1 MKTYLAIRAAA
12 LLCACAQQSG
22 AAGPQSAAPGDL
34 HRKLLV
40 LDSHLDTP
48 ARFHDDTFR
57 FSEHGSWQ
65 QDHTQIDL
73 PRMNEGGLDGG
84 FWVIY
89 QPQGPLIAE
98 SYAAAFTDAI
108 LRQSAIREFAAKY
121 SNEVELAFSAED
133 AERIGKA
140 GKKVV
145 FQSMENAYPLGENV
159 ALLRTLYTGGLRM
172 VAPVYY
178 LNNQFSDSATDITPK
193 HGGLSPLGEELVHEA
208 NRLGM
213 IIDGSHASVEA
224 IRDMMAVSST
234 PIILS
239 HSGSSAIYDHPR
251 NAPDGL
257 LVDLAKDGGVVQ
269 VLAFS
274 TYLQAPNPSPE
285 RVAAVSALEAQY
297 GASFGPSFYTLTPE
311 KQDEFR
317 AAMAEIGRQYPEPRA
332 DFDKFMEHLLH
343 VLDLVG
349 PDHVGIG
356 ADWDG
361 GGGVEGM
368 EDVSALPKVTQAL
381 VEAGYTEEDLAK
393 IWGGNM
399 LRLLREADAARTI
412 SLTSPGTMN

>member
-1 MKTYLAIRAAA
+1 MKGLAICAIG
-12 LLCACAQQSG
+12 LLGACTPS
-22 AAGPQSAAPGDL
+22 PQASAPAPDPTGDL
-34 HRKLLV
+34 HKKLLV

-48 ARFHDDTFR
+48 ALFHDATYTFSKR
-57 FSEHGSWQ
+57 GSWT
-65 QDHTQIDL
+65 QDHTQVDL

-89 QPQGPLIAE
+89 QPQGPLITNA
-98 SYAAAFTDAI
+98 YDAAFTDAI

-121 SNEVELAFSAED
+121 SGDVELAFSAED
-133 AERIGKA
+133 VERINKS
-140 GKKVV
+140 GKKIV
-145 FQSMENAYPLGENV
+145 FQSMENAYPLGEKV
-159 ALLRTLYTGGLRM
+159 TLLQTFYAGGLRM
-172 VAPVYY
+172 VAPVHY
-178 LNNQFSDSATDITPK
+178 LNNQFADSATDITPK
-193 HGGLSPLGEELVHEA
+193 HDGLSPLGEELVREA
-208 NRLGM
+208 NRLG
-213 IIDGSHASVEA
+213 IVIDGSHASAEA
-224 IRDMMAVSST
+224 IRDMMRVSTT

-239 HSGSSAIYDHPR
+239 HSGAAGIYNHPR
-251 NAPDGL
+251 NAPDDL

-285 RVAAVSALEAQY
+285 RIAAVSALEAEY

-317 AAMAEIGRQYPEPRA
+317 AAMSGIGRKYPEPRA

-343 VLDLVG
+343 VLELVG

-368 EDVSALPKVTQAL
+368 EDVSQLPKITQAL
-381 VEAGYTEEDLAK
+381 LNAGYSDEDLSN

-399 LRLLREADAARTI
+399 LRLLREAETARTVA
-412 SLTSPGTMN
+412 LGSPGTMN

>member
-1 MKTYLAIRAAA
+1 VKRLAICAGI
-12 LLCACAQQSG
+12 LLGACTQSS
-22 AAGPQSAAPGDL
+22 QSNSPEADATGDL
-34 HRKLLV
+34 HKRLLV

-48 ARFHDDTFR
+48 ALFHDATYTFSKR
-57 FSEHGSWQ
+57 GSWE
-65 QDHTQIDL
+65 QDHTQVDL
-73 PRMNEGGLDGG
+73 PRMEEGGLDGG

-89 QPQGPLIAE
+89 QPQGPLIAD

-121 SNEVELAFSAED
+121 SNDVELAFTAED
-133 AERIGKA
+133 AERIGRS

-159 ALLRTLYTGGLRM
+159 ALLRTFYAGGLRM
-172 VAPVYY
+172 VAPVHY
-178 LNNQFSDSATDITPK
+178 LNNQFADAATDITPK
-193 HGGLSPLGEELVHEA
+193 HGGLSPLGEDLVREA

-213 IIDGSHASVEA
+213 VIDGSHASAET
-224 IRDMMAVSST
+224 IRDMMAISST

-239 HSGSSAIYDHPR
+239 HSGAGGVYDHPR
-251 NAPDGL
+251 DAPDDL
-257 LVDLAKDGGVVQ
+257 IVDLAKDGGVVQ

-285 RVAAVSALEAQY
+285 RAAAVAALEAEY
-297 GASFGPSFYTLTPE
+297 GASFGPSFYTLAPE

-317 AAMAEIGRQYPEPRA
+317 AAMAEIGRKYPEPRA

-368 EDVSALPKVTQAL
+368 DDVSQLPRVTQAL
-381 VEAGYTEEDLAK
+381 LDAGYSEEDLAK

-399 LRLLREADAARTI
+399 LRVLREAEAARTVAL
-412 SLTSPGTMN
+412 SSPGTMN